1 MQSILLLK
9 QTKESRNPNQ
19 SLLLNGKYV
28 HLGDIENIIHGK
40 DKSKAT
46 SFKYEYEF
54 TIIELFKSRRTK
66 RERPLLQNVFRYL
79 VPDTSKKEKNGKYKL
94 VYEIEAKVAKEGKGY
109 IKVADINKFRISLH
123 LTGENKTTREV
134 SHVEITHT
142 GNDYKLKWHNIPI
155 PTTLRNSN
163 VGSNRSSEGEA
174 SELLI
179 KFESLFPII
188 EYNES
193 SDYDKIPFQVRNY
206 LRAFDEFLSSF
217 NEDVSYVGPLREE
230 PSRRYIYENE
240 VLEIGSKGENAAYI
254 YQTEQDTDIKGHH
267 FYDEDTCSFKQQKDI
282 SLNDALELWLDL
294 MNIKGFSPDR
304 QSEIIRLNMDA
315 NSSAGTKVNIADVGF
330 GVSQIFPIL
339 LEGLRMRQGGS
350 LLLEQPEIHLHPA
363 LQMQMADYFL
373 SLALS
378 SKNVIIETH
387 SEHIINRLVRRI
399 VEDESN
405 KICNLVAIYFVSNGS
420 EGATYEEVKL
430 DPLKGISNWPIG
442 FFDQTASEQEKI
454 IMAGITKRKS
464 LRGKNT

>member
-28 HLGDIENIIHGK
+28 HLGDIENVIHGK
-40 DKSKAT
+40 TKTKGT
-46 SFKYEYEF
+46 SFIYEYEF
-54 TIIELFKSRRTK
+54 SIKELMEYRRTK
-66 RERPLLQNVFRYL
+66 RSGPYLLNILKYILSDEPR
-79 VPDTSKKEKNGKYKL
+79 EKDARYKL
-94 VYEIEAKVAKEGKGY
+94 VYEIGAKVTKEGKGY
-109 IKVADINKFRISLH
+109 IKVADIDMFN
-123 LTGENKTTREV
+123 V
-134 SHVEITHT
+134 SAYVTDKGSINRKVSSVEINHV
-142 GNDYKLKWHNIPI
+142 GPDYNLNWHNISELHSI
-155 PTTLRNSN
+155 
-163 VGSNRSSEGEA
+163 RSSVNGINPKTSGEA
-174 SELLI
+174 SGLQI

-188 EYNES
+188 EYNPTG
-193 SDYDKIPFQVRNY
+193 DYDKIPIQVRNY
-206 LRAFDEFLSSF
+206 LRAFDNFLTSF
-217 NEDVSYVGPLREE
+217 NQDVSYVGPLREE

-254 YQTEQDTDIKGHH
+254 YHTEQETILKGQY
-267 FYDEDTCSFKQQKDI
+267 FYEEETRNFSKRAEI
-282 SLNDALELWLDL
+282 SLNDALELWLRQ

-315 NSSAGTKVNIADVGF
+315 NSSKGTKVNIADVGF

-399 VEDESN
+399 VEDKSDEIS
-405 KICNLVAIYFVSNGS
+405 KLVAIYFVSNGPD
-420 EGATYEEVKL
+420 GASYEEVKL
-430 DPLKGISNWPIG
+430 DPSKGISNWPSG
-442 FFDQTASEQEKI
+442 FFDQTATEQEKI
-454 IMAGITKRKS
+454 MMAGIAKRKA
-464 LRGKNT
+464 LRGKNK

>member
-1 MQSILLLK
+1 
-9 QTKESRNPNQ
+9 
-19 SLLLNGKYV
+19 
-28 HLGDIENIIHGK
+28 
-40 DKSKAT
+40 
-46 SFKYEYEF
+46 
-54 TIIELFKSRRTK
+54 
-66 RERPLLQNVFRYL
+66 LQ
-79 VPDTSKKEKNGKYKL
+79 
-94 VYEIEAKVAKEGKGY
+94 
-109 IKVADINKFRISLH
+109 
-123 LTGENKTTREV
+123 
-134 SHVEITHT
+134 
-142 GNDYKLKWHNIPI
+142 
-155 PTTLRNSN
+155 
-163 VGSNRSSEGEA
+163 
-174 SELLI
+174 I

-193 SDYDKIPFQVRNY
+193 GDYEKIPFQVRNF
-206 LRAFDEFLSSF
+206 LRAFDEFISSF

-254 YQTEQDTDIKGHH
+254 YHTERETVLKGHY
-267 FYDEDTCSFKQQKDI
+267 FYDEGTSRFSQTKDI
-282 SLNDALELWLDL
+282 SLNEALELWLNQ
-294 MNIKGFSPDR
+294 MNIKGFTPDR

-339 LEGLRMRQGGS
+339 LEGLRLRQSGT

-378 SKNVIIETH
+378 SKHVIVETH

-405 KICNLVAIYFVSNGS
+405 EISKLVAIYFVSNGP

-430 DPLKGISNWPIG
+430 DPLKGISNWPSG
-442 FFDQTASEQEKI
+442 FFDQTATEQEKI
-454 IMAGITKRKS
+454 MMAGIAKRKA
-464 LRGKNT
+464 LRGKNK